1 MKLVSHLPK
10 QSPWLYITP
19 LLNAILLL
27 LVYFLFSSG
36 FVVQSGITVE
46 KPRSSSRLTGFDRAH
61 IITIA
66 SGQDA
71 PMYFDGRRVTLEELR
86 STLEQRRDNE
96 RRILLHAD
104 RHAPTGRFTEVSSLA
119 MGLGYE
125 VALSTNPSQQPA
137 APK

>member
-46 KPRSSSRLTGFDRAH
+46 MPRSSSRLTGFDRAH
-61 IITIA
+61 IITTGTE
-66 SGQDA
+66 S
-71 PMYFDGRRVTLEELR
+71 YRFRRTTAQRSCLR
-86 STLEQRRDNE
+86 
-96 RRILLHAD
+96 
-104 RHAPTGRFTEVSSLA
+104 
-119 MGLGYE
+119 
-125 VALSTNPSQQPA
+125 
-137 APK
+137 

>member
-1 MKLVSHLPK
+1 MKLESHLPK

-46 KPRSSSRLTGFDRAH
+46 MPRSSSRLTGFDRAH
-61 IITIA
+61 IVTIA
-66 SGQDA
+66 GGESA
-71 PMYFDGRRVTLEELR
+71 SMYFDGKLVTWEELR
-86 STLEQRRDNE
+86 ATLEKLRSGE

-104 RHAPTGRFTEVSSLA
+104 RFAPTGKFTEVSSLA
-119 MGLGYE
+119 MEMGYE
-125 VALSTNPSQQPA
+125 VALSTTPGQPA
-137 APK
+137 TAQR

>member
-46 KPRSSSRLTGFDRAH
+46 MPRSASRLTGFDRAH

-66 SGQDA
+66 AGEKAS
-71 PMYFDGRRVTLEELR
+71 MYFDNKLVSWEELR
-86 STLEQRRDNE
+86 ATLEKLRTGE

-104 RHAPTGRFTEVSSLA
+104 RFAPTGRFTEVSSLA
-119 MGLGYE
+119 MELGFE
-125 VALSTNPSQQPA
+125 VALSTTPSPPA
-137 APK
+137 TAQR